1 MLKLLII
8 IKVINIFCYHWNFNY
23 GFKFQNSV
31 CNCCH
36 DLTLLCLNINNV
48 AIITVKSV
56 DYCFIIHGI
65 SKSEAIHLLKKSII
79 DDPGCQRKCMS
90 KKSMLKIVHNYYF
103 KNLIK
108 AKTLETEN
116 ILINNKNNIDLGIYF
131 TRYVHSELMKALNLN
146 YHELI
151 RKVRVQEGKNI

>member
-1 MLKLLII
+1 
-8 IKVINIFCYHWNFNY
+8 
-23 GFKFQNSV
+23 
-31 CNCCH
+31 
-36 DLTLLCLNINNV
+36 
-48 AIITVKSV
+48 
-56 DYCFIIHGI
+56 
-65 SKSEAIHLLKKSII
+65 
-79 DDPGCQRKCMS
+79 MS

-131 TRYVHSELMKALNLN
+131 TRYVQSELMKALNLN